1 MFWLL
6 WFLAKAGLLLG
17 DDLQLVF
24 ARELL
29 SFRCLLK
36 TATSLLLLL
45 SGFWL
50 ERKRGLLG
58 LVELRLLRRRLQ
70 VLLKALLLFLKGEP
84 LASQHLLDL
93 GGQLL
98 HTSALAESLG
108 VKQPLAAYD
117 GL

>member
-1 MFWLL
+1 M
-6 WFLAKAGLLLG
+6 WFLAEVGLLLG
-17 DDLQLVF
+17 NALPLVL

-36 TATSLLLLL
+36 TAISLLLLL
-45 SGFWL
+45 AGFWL
-50 ERKRGLLG
+50 ERKRGLAG
-58 LVELRLLRRRLQ
+58 LFELRLRRRRLQ
-70 VLLKALLLFLKGEP
+70 VWLKALLLFLKGEP

-98 HTSALAESLG
+98 HTSALAKSLR
-108 VKQPLAAYD
+108 VEQPLVAYD